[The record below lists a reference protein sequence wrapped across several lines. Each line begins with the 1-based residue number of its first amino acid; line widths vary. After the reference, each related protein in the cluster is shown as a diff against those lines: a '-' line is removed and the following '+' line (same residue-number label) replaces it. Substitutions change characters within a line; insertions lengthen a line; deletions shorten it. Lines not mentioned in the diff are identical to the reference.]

1 MMTPPRSALL
11 RGCLAS
17 APFVIV
23 VVPFAVL
30 FGVVATEAGLDL
42 LQVLLFSVSI
52 FAGASQF
59 AALQLMQ
66 DQAPILIILATSLA
80 VNLRL
85 LMYSVAMAPHLG
97 AAPLGMRVLMAYF
110 MVDQSFAASQA
121 EFEARPDLPLSEKVA
136 FFFGTV
142 IPIAPLW
149 FVSTMVGAML
159 GQAIPPDYAID
170 FAVPITFLA
179 ITAPMLRSLPHIVAA
194 GVSIIMTLVLVG
206 LPYGTGLLVAAVLAM
221 AAGAGTE
228 VLLERRRSDGR

>member
-1 MMTPPRSALL
+1 MMTPHRSALL
-11 RGCLAS
+11 RGILAS

-66 DQAPILIILATSLA
+66 DQAPVVIILATSLA

-97 AAPLGMRVLMAYF
+97 AAPLGTRVLMAYF
-110 MVDQSFAASQA
+110 LVDQSFAASQA

-149 FVSTMVGAML
+149 FASTMVGAML
-159 GQAIPPDYAID
+159 GQAIPLDYAID

-194 GVSIIMTLVLVG
+194 GVSITMTLVLVG

-221 AAGAGTE
+221 AAGAGVE
-228 VLLERRRSDGR
+228 VLLERRARDGR

>member
-1 MMTPPRSALL
+1 MTPPRSALI

-66 DQAPILIILATSLA
+66 DQAPVLIILATSLA

-97 AAPLGMRVLMAYF
+97 GAPLGMRVLMAYF

-136 FFFGTV
+136 FFMGTV

-149 FVSTMVGAML
+149 FGSTMVGAML
-159 GQAIPPDYAID
+159 GQAIPPNYAID

-194 GVSIIMTLVLVG
+194 GVSVALTLALVW

-221 AAGAGTE
+221 AAGAGGE
-228 VLLERRRSDGR
+228 VLLERRRQPNGR